1 MDAPIRARI
10 PPRPQTE
17 ALERYYV
24 ASQAQL
30 IWRKFRR
37 HKLALVGGS
46 VLLLF
51 YVVAIFADFLGPYDK
66 SERTTVL
73 NYQPPQLVHFLGPW
87 GFGPG
92 VYAMKRTN
100 DPKTLAILYT
110 EDPSKPLPIHFFV
123 RGAPYKL
130 WGIFKV
136 RRRLFGVDGGKVF
149 LIGTDELGR
158 DVFSRLLAALRI
170 SLFVG
175 LVGIAL
181 SFLLGIVLGG
191 LSGYLGGR
199 TDLVVQR
206 FIEFLLSIPTIP
218 FWLALSAALPPNWSS
233 VRVFFGVT
241 IILSIVGWCGIAR
254 VVRGKFLELREHD
267 FIMAAR
273 IAGATNRRIIFRH
286 LVPSFFSYLVVQLT
300 LAIPAMILGET
311 ALSFLGL
318 GIRAPA
324 VSLGTLLQDAQ
335 NVREV
340 SLHPWL
346 LIPAIFVIIIVLA
359 FNFLGDGLRDAA
371 DPYR

>member
-1 MDAPIRARI
+1 MKGTPAPAAA
-10 PPRPQTE
+10 PF
-17 ALERYYV
+17 ASLERYYV
-24 ASQAQL
+24 ASQGQL

-37 HKLALVGGS
+37 HKLALIGGS
-46 VLLLF
+46 VLVLF
-51 YVVAIFADFLGPYDK
+51 YFVALFADFFGPYDTT
-66 SERTTVL
+66 ERNVL
-73 NYQPPQLVHFLGPW
+73 FTYQRPQAIHFFGSW
-87 GFGPG
+87 GFGPA
-92 VYAMKRTN
+92 VYKMIRTN
-100 DPKTLAILYT
+100 DPKTLATTYA
-110 EDPSKPLPIHFFV
+110 EDPSAPLRIRFFV
-123 RGAPYKL
+123 HGASHKL
-130 WGIFKV
+130 LGLIKTDV
-136 RRRLFGVDGGKVF
+136 HLFGVAGGKVF
-149 LIGTDELGR
+149 LLGTDQLGR

-175 LVGIAL
+175 LIGIAL
-181 SFLLGIVLGG
+181 SFVLGIVLGG
-191 LSGYLGGR
+191 MSGYMGGR
-199 TDLVVQR
+199 TDLFIQR
-206 FIEFLLSIPTIP
+206 LIEFLLSIPTIP

-267 FIMAAR
+267 FITAAR
-273 IAGATNRRIIFRH
+273 IAGATNSRIIFKH

-300 LAIPAMILGET
+300 LAIPGMILGET

-346 LIPAIFVIIIVLA
+346 LLPAIFIIVIVLS